1 MQYTTTEHCCGH
13 ATPLHTQ
20 DPCEQHRILA
30 SLYSEGHAIEG
41 QRMCPLPFQ
50 MKGSLLFHPVM
61 LIAKSAA
68 GKRRDAKM
76 LKCQNLLVLPSPAVQ
91 PY

>member
-1 MQYTTTEHCCGH
+1 MMQYTATEHRCGH
-13 ATPLHTQ
+13 ATPLHAQ
-20 DPCEQHRILA
+20 DPCEQHSILA
-30 SLYSEGHAIEG
+30 SLCSEGHAIEG

-61 LIAKSAA
+61 LLAKSAA

-76 LKCQNLLVLPSPAVQ
+76 LKCQDLLV
-91 PY
+91 